1 MSMMDETPDYF
12 IRNNKIYVH
21 HEGSTY
27 VSCGFR
33 EHEPSY
39 NSELTDATP
48 RSINNF
54 LKIHSYLYNYDTG
67 SYQKHINSDYK
78 DAFDNDIFIGD
89 KVLFMDC
96 YGDGRFCGYMEGEIT
111 GFTQEFVRIIPKKFD
126 RYNSCSD
133 LGRAEWVRKPYRVV
147 VLNN

>member
-39 NSELTDATP
+39 NNELMDATP
-48 RSINNF
+48 RNINNF
-54 LKIHSYLYNYDTG
+54 LQTHTYLYNYDTG
-67 SYQKHINSDYK
+67 IDSDYK

-96 YGDGRFCGYMEGEIT
+96 YGDGKFCGYMEGEVK
-111 GFTQEFVRIIPKKFD
+111 GFTQEFVKIIPTKLD
-126 RYNSCSD
+126 RYHSGSD
-133 LGRAEWVRKPYRVV
+133 LDDIEWKRKPYRIV

>member
-12 IRNNKIYVH
+12 IINNKICAH

-39 NSELTDATP
+39 DSELMDATP
-48 RSINNF
+48 RNINNF
-54 LKIHSYLYNYDTG
+54 LKSHSYLYNYNTEM
-67 SYQKHINSDYK
+67 YQKHINSDYK

-96 YGDGRFCGYMEGEIT
+96 YEDGSFCGYMEGKVT
-111 GFTQEFVRIIPKKFD
+111 GFTREFVKIIPTKLD
-126 RYNSCSD
+126 RYHSCSD
-133 LGRAEWVRKPYRVV
+133 LDALEWKRKPYRIV
-147 VLNN
+147 VLNS